1 MSIIIIFFC
10 FKLKPA
16 YEMRIS
22 DWSSDVCSSDLTRSA
37 SSSPPA
43 PAASSSA
50 PWRSGC
56 SCSAAAHP
64 SRSSTSSSD
73 EPMTTTQAP
82 PTPIDEVPD
91 TAGRRPR
98 RRLGRVLLAALAVL
112 VVAEVGVRLV
122 EDRLPPPPDWYTPE
136 YGVKERQLRDLAA
149 EGGASVALL
158 GSSVIDVAVDPAGL
172 DGPVTADRPAY
183 NAGLIGANLEMVR
196 SEEHTS
202 ELQSLMR

>member
-1 MSIIIIFFC
+1 
-10 FKLKPA
+10 
-16 YEMRIS
+16 
-22 DWSSDVCSSDLTRSA
+22 
-37 SSSPPA
+37 
-43 PAASSSA
+43 
-50 PWRSGC
+50 
-56 SCSAAAHP
+56 
-64 SRSSTSSSD
+64 
-73 EPMTTTQAP
+73 MTTTQAP

-149 EGGASVALL
+149 EG
-158 GSSVIDVAVDPAGL
+158 
-172 DGPVTADRPAY
+172 
-183 NAGLIGANLEMVR
+183 R

-202 ELQSLMR
+202 ELQSLMRISYAVFCLKKKK

>member
-1 MSIIIIFFC
+1 
-10 FKLKPA
+10 
-16 YEMRIS
+16 
-22 DWSSDVCSSDLTRSA
+22 
-37 SSSPPA
+37 
-43 PAASSSA
+43 
-50 PWRSGC
+50 
-56 SCSAAAHP
+56 
-64 SRSSTSSSD
+64 
-73 EPMTTTQAP
+73 MTTTQAP

-183 NAGLIGANLEMVR
+183 NAGLIGANLAMVDLW
-196 SEEHTS
+196 SEHVVQQDLPHARPGIALPSRPPHSSATR
-202 ELQSLMR
+202 LVG